1 MEEYMDTMTKARADQ
16 VLDAVATGDAPV
28 LEELLAMQMDSF
40 ERSGLSEREYM
51 LTRIAALVATDA
63 APASYMMHFK
73 AAMQMGFDRDTVASV
88 LVAIAPLVGS
98 AKITSAVAH
107 MARAK
112 LLGDEMQKR
121 MSAQYG

>member
-1 MEEYMDTMTKARADQ
+1 M
-16 VLDAVATGDAPV
+16 PV
-28 LEELLAMQMDSF
+28 LEELLAVQMDSF

-73 AAMQMGFDRDTVASV
+73 GAMQMGFDRDTVASV
-88 LVAIAPLVGS
+88 LVAIAPVVGT
-98 AKITSAVAH
+98 AKITSAVSH

-112 LLGDEMQKR
+112 LLGDEMQQR
-121 MSAQYG
+121 MSAMSG

>member
-1 MEEYMDTMTKARADQ
+1 MDTMTKVAGDK

-28 LEELLAMQMDSF
+28 LETLLQMQMDSF
-40 ERSGLSEREYM
+40 ERSGLTEREYM

-73 AAMQMGFDRDTVASV
+73 TAMDMGFDRDTVASV

-98 AKITSAVAH
+98 AKITSAVSH

-112 LLGDEMQKR
+112 LLGDEIQRR
-121 MSAQYG
+121 MSEQYR